1 MLRLVRHLALGAA
14 LLTVAVAVWRD
25 YGTLI
30 TLKRALSAYLIT
42 FFVTGILVCIATLGV
57 QVNRPPAAP
66 PEPTRRE
73 RRKAAEAA
81 TAATRAARDA
91 ELNRQFDEDPGV
103 EATEAEA
110 AELIATAGDPS

>member
-57 QVNRPPAAP
+57 QVNRPPAPP

-91 ELNRQFDEDPGV
+91 ELNRQYGEDAGADAV
-103 EATEAEA
+103 QDEA
-110 AELIATAGDPS
+110 ADLIATTGEPS

>member
-1 MLRLVRHLALGAA
+1 MLRLVRHLALAAA
-14 LLTVAVAVWRD
+14 LLTVAVAIWRD

-30 TLKRALSAYLIT
+30 TLKRALFAYLVT

-57 QVNRPPAAP
+57 QVNRPPAPP

-81 TAATRAARDA
+81 SAAVAAAR
-91 ELNRQFDEDPGV
+91 
-103 EATEAEA
+103 EAEMSQDGPAAAPDRSAA
-110 AELIATAGDPS
+110 AEPATTVAQPS

>member
-25 YGTLI
+25 YGALI

-42 FFVTGILVCIATLGV
+42 FFVTGILVCIATIGV
-57 QVNRPPAAP
+57 QVNRPPAPP

-91 ELNRQFDEDPGV
+91 ALNRQFDDDSG
-103 EATEAEA
+103 AEA
-110 AELIATAGDPS
+110 AEAEVPDLVGAAGEPS